1 MPLLC
6 RAGVRRKN
14 SPQMW
19 GGVSASESQLLGS
32 CHCQDNISTPNPPC
46 KQWIAAVKVGAG
58 RWQPLVENRG
68 GFHSVGWELVVS
80 GGQ

>member
-32 CHCQDNISTPNPPC
+32 CHCQDNISTPNPPY
-46 KQWIAAVKVGAG
+46 KQWLAAVKVGADC
-58 RWQPLVENRG
+58 QHPLVGCRG
-68 GFHSVGWELVVS
+68 RFCSVGWELMVS